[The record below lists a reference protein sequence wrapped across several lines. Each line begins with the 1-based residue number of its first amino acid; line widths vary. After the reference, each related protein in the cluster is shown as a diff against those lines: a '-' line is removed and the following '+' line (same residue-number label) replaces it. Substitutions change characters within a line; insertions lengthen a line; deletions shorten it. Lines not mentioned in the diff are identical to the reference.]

1 MKNNLFF
8 IIFFLLIGCIPKTEV
23 PGKITC
29 PSVLF
34 SSEHKKYIDSNTEE
48 FSIDNISFVA
58 EINNF
63 AYSSDCKLKQNQV
76 HIELS
81 VLFIVKPYID
91 QIEEIKLP
99 FYIATLDNDD
109 SLINMQYFIT
119 NALISKDSESK
130 KLIETEITSKI
141 KFQIPFVDLKTFE
154 KNTLI
159 IGFMIDKEKLQI
171 IN

>member
-1 MKNNLFF
+1 
-8 IIFFLLIGCIPKTEV
+8 
-23 PGKITC
+23 
-29 PSVLF
+29 
-34 SSEHKKYIDSNTEE
+34 
-48 FSIDNISFVA
+48 
-58 EINNF
+58 
-63 AYSSDCKLKQNQV
+63 
-76 HIELS
+76 
-81 VLFIVKPYID
+81 
-91 QIEEIKLP
+91 
-99 FYIATLDNDD
+99 
-109 SLINMQYFIT
+109 MQYFIT